1 MVGKAIAVSVL
12 AIVRC
17 KKSGPFTC
25 AILVGS
31 KNVMKKSNDN
41 EYLFTLLDKL
51 AEYDREELRASFSNE
66 NIESICTLAKCLLD
80 EIVKPEALTPSGFID
95 LVYKLRKYKK
105 EGARKLGDSLILA
118 DSMIKENNLA
128 GAIAV
133 LDNFIGA
140 CPSPFYRDIAEVQKN
155 KYQEKI

>member
-1 MVGKAIAVSVL
+1 
-12 AIVRC
+12 
-17 KKSGPFTC
+17 
-25 AILVGS
+25 
-31 KNVMKKSNDN
+31 MKKSNDN

-51 AEYDREELRASFSNE
+51 AEYDREELRTRFSNE
-66 NIESICTLAKCLLD
+66 NIVSICTLARYLLD

-105 EGARKLGDSLILA
+105 EGSRKLGDSLILA
-118 DSMIKENNLA
+118 DSMIKENNLG

-133 LDNFIGA
+133 LDNFIDA

-155 KYQEKI
+155 KYQEKV